1 MAHPSPAFFTR
12 LALAVRTFFAI
23 LGSSELAARIGSL
36 PESSGATEDS
46 AGAIQAPSPDS
57 ALQLL
62 ALLQRDGRLIDFL
75 EEDVAQYS
83 DADIGAAVRVVH
95 EGCRKVLR
103 EHFTIMPVFDQP
115 EGERVRLEPGFDAT
129 AIRPTGN
136 LVGEPPFTGT
146 LAHRGWRATG
156 TALPKLTPGH
166 DTSVLAPA
174 EVEL

>member
-1 MAHPSPAFFTR
+1 MTDPNPSFLTRVTLAIRAF
-12 LALAVRTFFAI
+12 
-23 LGSSELAARIGSL
+23 LGVLRSPELARRLVELGETPGKASPRA
-36 PESSGATEDS
+36 PEGESG
-46 AGAIQAPSPDS
+46 GALRQANPDS
-57 ALQLL
+57 A
-62 ALLQRDGRLIDFL
+62 RLIDFL

-83 DADIGAAVRVVH
+83 DAEIGAAVRVVH

-103 EHFTIMPVFDQP
+103 EHFTIAPVFDQA
-115 EGERVRLEPGFDAT
+115 EGARITLEPGFDAA

-156 TALPKLTPGH
+156 SALPKLTPGH

>member
-1 MAHPSPAFFTR
+1 M
-12 LALAVRTFFAI
+12 
-23 LGSSELAARIGSL
+23 
-36 PESSGATEDS
+36 
-46 AGAIQAPSPDS
+46 
-57 ALQLL
+57 
-62 ALLQRDGRLIDFL
+62 
-75 EEDVAQYS
+75 
-83 DADIGAAVRVVH
+83 RVVH

-103 EHFTIMPVFDQP
+103 EHFTIAPVFDQA
-115 EGERVRLEPGFDAT
+115 EGDRVTLEAGFDAS